1 MIKLLILLFCASIL
15 GYNIKRRQLISSSTI
30 WVVCYILIFVVC
42 PLFEHRHVFKNS
54 DLIDIYALIGIFA
67 FFVGNLFFRQVV
79 LKDRA
84 SELGNNYIFPTYQ
97 FALKCFE
104 IISIFVL
111 FLMLLKYGSSIFSS
125 IISGTMT
132 SRKIMRSAEDGS
144 IGMLE
149 MFGQILV
156 PCLLAVWFSADTPK
170 RRVSALLCLGIYI
183 AYSVMFSFTRIFM
196 ISVLA
201 IILIYEIRNFTL
213 KKQSII
219 LSLGVSCLFIF
230 MVSMN
235 FIRCHGLGKEIDAKT
250 LFDVDYMFESSDF
263 SSSYYWF
270 DKLLSIEPPYL
281 SFLVYLKP
289 FVFFIPRSI
298 WPDKPEQSSMQ
309 VLKILDPSLVKTGY
323 STAGYSVIGEGYV
336 MLGEVGI
343 FLFPLIWGILCG
355 KLDDGYYRRLHA
367 GVERCYQ
374 NVFYYIYA
382 VFIMISAQRGDW
394 CQYLIIVFW
403 FYYLPLYLMS
413 KKYR

>member
-1 MIKLLILLFCASIL
+1 MIKFLILLFCTSIL

-30 WVVCYILIFVVC
+30 WIVCYILIFVIC
-42 PLFEHRHVFKNS
+42 PLFDHRHVFRNA
-54 DLIDIYALIGIFA
+54 DLIDVYALIGIVA
-67 FFVGNLFFRQVV
+67 FFVGNVFFRRVV
-79 LKDRA
+79 LKDRVA
-84 SELGNNYIFPTYQ
+84 ELNGNYMFPTYQ
-97 FALKCFE
+97 FALKCFWVVCV
-104 IISIFVL
+104 FT
-111 FLMLLKYGSSIFSS
+111 FLLMIARHGSSMFVNIV
-125 IISGTMT
+125 SGNMT
-132 SRKIMRSAEDGS
+132 SKKIMHSTEVGADVL
-144 IGMLE
+144 GMLCQ
-149 MFGQILV
+149 MLI
-156 PCLLAVWFSADTPK
+156 PCLLAVWMSADTYK
-170 RRVSALLCLGIYI
+170 KKIHSLICLCVYI
-183 AYSVMFSFTRIFM
+183 SYSVMFSFTRIFM